1 MAKISYKDGETSS
14 LWQSVVKGEEHERVA
29 LVMHMNMCV
38 YYDLLLLGASGLY

>member
-29 LVMHMNMCV
+29 LVI
-38 YYDLLLLGASGLY
+38 LLSFLVVPLHRV